1 MNEAA
6 ASAPEWRII
15 RSEPADGAWNMAV
28 DEAILEAVIA
38 GAAPPTLRLYTWQP
52 WCLSLGY
59 FQRAERSADRA
70 ELARRGWTLVR
81 RPTGGR
87 GVLHADEL
95 TYSIVAPTSLVAE
108 FEGSGVTQ
116 TYLAISRGLA
126 EGLQLVG
133 VPCEIAPE
141 RTYRQTT
148 ASARLASAACFDA
161 PSSYELT
168 AGGRKIVG
176 SAQTRRGNALL
187 QHGSIPMSMG
197 HAAAAAVMALPAN
210 AGAEMLARSVATVRE
225 FAPDCTVERLAD
237 ALIEGLTRRLM
248 KRARP
253 GTLSGAELEVAE
265 SLRQKYLSDEWNLM
279 R

>member
-1 MNEAA
+1 MSDAGA
-6 ASAPEWRII
+6 IPREWRII
-15 RSEPADGAWNMAV
+15 RSEAADGAWNMAV
-28 DEAILEAVIA
+28 DEAILEAVMA
-38 GAAPPTLRLYTWQP
+38 GEAPPTLRLYTWQP

-59 FQRAERSADRA
+59 FQRAGRSADRE

-95 TYSIVAPTSLVAE
+95 TYSIIAPASLLAE

-126 EGLQLVG
+126 EGLRLAG

-141 RTYRQTT
+141 RTHRETT
-148 ASARLASAACFDA
+148 ASARQASAACFDS

-176 SAQTRRGNALL
+176 SAQTRRGGALL
-187 QHGSIPMSMG
+187 QHGSIPLTMDV
-197 HAAAAAVMALPAN
+197 AAAAAVMALPAG
-210 AGAEMLARSVATVRE
+210 AGAEMLARSVATVSE
-225 FAPDCTVERLAD
+225 FVPDCTVARLGD
-237 ALIEGLTRRLM
+237 ALVEVLEGRLM
-248 KRARP
+248 HRARP
-253 GTLSGAELEVAE
+253 GALSGAELAMAV
-265 SLRQKYLSDEWNLM
+265 SLKGKYQSDDWNLM